1 MAGLEGDL
9 IPYGSVMGN
18 RAWLAG
24 LNLVGLKRRG
34 FTREQIHELRNAY
47 RLLFA
52 QEGTFQERLGDV
64 AELFEKNAEVM
75 EIVNFIRAGGN
86 RPLCMPNRESRTDAA

>member
-18 RAWLAG
+18 RAYLAG

-34 FTREQIHELRNAY
+34 FSRDQIHELRNAY

-52 QEGTFQERLGDV
+52 QEGTFQERLSDV
-64 AELFEKNAEVM
+64 AELFASNAEVM
-75 EIVNFIRAGGN
+75 EIVNFVRNGSN
-86 RPLCMPNRESRTDAA
+86 RPLCMPSRETRFETA